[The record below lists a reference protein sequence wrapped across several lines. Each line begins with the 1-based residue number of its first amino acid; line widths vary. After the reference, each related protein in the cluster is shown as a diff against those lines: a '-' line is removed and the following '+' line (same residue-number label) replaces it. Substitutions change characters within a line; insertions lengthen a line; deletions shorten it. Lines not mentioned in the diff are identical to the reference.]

1 LNALNQGCYKSRKPG
16 KVRENHPVTWRIF
29 ELLEKSLIMNQ
40 SKLLK
45 GFRYIAYCKIILILF
60 EWRIRNFDEGI
71 KNKPVEVRDY

>member
-1 LNALNQGCYKSRKPG
+1 
-16 KVRENHPVTWRIF
+16 
-29 ELLEKSLIMNQ
+29 MNQ